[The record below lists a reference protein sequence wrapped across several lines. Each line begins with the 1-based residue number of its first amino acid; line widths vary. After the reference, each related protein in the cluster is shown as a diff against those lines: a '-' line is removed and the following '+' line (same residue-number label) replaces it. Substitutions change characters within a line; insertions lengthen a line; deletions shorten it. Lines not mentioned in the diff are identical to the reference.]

1 MEDHKS
7 EYEHSSNYGDT
18 DFGVVGKLGCDSH
31 QHCAEEGCTF
41 TENIIDSEVFA
52 RFVLRNDPGKMRSG
66 ECLNCPLEDCYEYS
80 KEPEFPCFIQLQ
92 GEGSDSDITYDR
104 YRDQICRA
112 IFFRQFSEQDRKWKG
127 NNLSKEQSQ
136 KQAVVVNSYIFS
148 VRGCHLNDR
157 IHSINIEEKG
167 EKKIKD
173 GFILAQFFEDISE
186 ALKAALDWGAY
197 RFNIVN
203 LFIIF

>member
-52 RFVLRNDPGKMRSG
+52 RFVLRNDPGKMRSR

-92 GEGSDSDITYDR
+92 GEGSDSDIPTIDIEIRSVVR
-104 YRDQICRA
+104 Y
-112 IFFRQFSEQDRKWKG
+112 FFVSFP
-127 NNLSKEQSQ
+127 N
-136 KQAVVVNSYIFS
+136 
-148 VRGCHLNDR
+148 R
-157 IHSINIEEKG
+157 IENG
-167 EKKIKD
+167 
-173 GFILAQFFEDISE
+173 
-186 ALKAALDWGAY
+186 KAT
-197 RFNIVN
+197 I
-203 LFIIF
+203 